1 MERHEWLEV
10 TLASIGDAVLVTD
23 TGRRVIFMNPA
34 AVKVTGWSQEE
45 AYGRPIEEV
54 FKIVDEATGKPVES
68 PIDKALERGVAVGL
82 SPRTLLVTRQGAEV
96 PIDDSGAP
104 IRNPGGEITG
114 VVLVFRDIT
123 QRRRAERALEK
134 VEEGQRFLAESA
146 RVLASSLDQRE
157 ILASAARLA
166 VPRISDW
173 FGMYLLE
180 EDGTIHRVALTHH
193 DPSKAEIVDRR
204 NQRFPVDPDLPH
216 MAPWVIRTGLPELV
230 SEIDEAF
237 LREITNGEQ
246 DLETMR
252 AVGFRSTMTVPLLAR
267 GRMLGAMTFSTDESG
282 RCFGPEDLEVALDFA
297 RNVALVL
304 DNSHLY
310 GEILE
315 TDRRKDEFLAMLAHE
330 LRNPLSPILN
340 ALEILRLR
348 GEDPAA
354 RERALTLARRQAR
367 HMARL
372 VDDLLDVSR
381 ITRGKIEL
389 RKERME
395 LSALV
400 AHAVESSR
408 GLLEA
413 RGHEL
418 SVSLP
423 DEPVWLEADP
433 ARMEQVLANLLNNA
447 AKYTEPGGKVQVL
460 VERAAKGEAVIRV
473 RDTGAGIPRDMLGK
487 VFDLFSQVDRS
498 LDRSQG
504 GLGIGLTLVRSLV
517 GLHGGT
523 VRALSEGPGL
533 GTELVVRLP
542 VLPVPCETLVEK
554 RALADSA
561 PRRRILVVEDN
572 VDSAA
577 ALFELLRLWGH
588 EVRVALD
595 GAAAVEVTARD
606 PQEVVL
612 LDIGLPGMDGYRVA
626 EIMRG
631 QKGMEG
637 ARIAALTGYGQDTD
651 QQRSRE
657 AGIDRHFTKPVDVGV
672 LREFLAEV

>member
-1 MERHEWLEV
+1 MKE
-10 TLASIGDAVLVTD
+10 DA
-23 TGRRVIFMNPA
+23 I
-34 AVKVTGWSQEE
+34 K
-45 AYGRPIEEV
+45 
-54 FKIVDEATGKPVES
+54 
-68 PIDKALERGVAVGL
+68 
-82 SPRTLLVTRQGAEV
+82 
-96 PIDDSGAP
+96 
-104 IRNPGGEITG
+104 
-114 VVLVFRDIT
+114 
-123 QRRRAERALEK
+123 K
-134 VEEGQRFLAESA
+134 VEEGQRFLAEAA
-146 RVLASSLDQRE
+146 RALASSLDEHE
-157 ILASAARLA
+157 ILANVVRLA
-166 VPRISDW
+166 VPRVSDW
-173 FGMYLLE
+173 CGVYLLE
-180 EDGTIHRVALTHH
+180 DDGTIVRVALVHH
-193 DPSKAEIVDRR
+193 DPAKVEVVERSH
-204 NQRFPVDPDLPH
+204 QRFQIDPDLPH
-216 MAPWVIRTGLPELV
+216 MAPWVIRTGVPELV

-237 LREITNGEQ
+237 LREITTDEQ
-246 DLETMR
+246 DFETMR
-252 AVGFRSTMTVPLLAR
+252 AIGFRSTMSVPLLAR
-267 GRMLGAMTFSTDESG
+267 GRLLGAITFSTDRSG
-282 RCFGPEDLEVALDFA
+282 RCFSSEDLEVVVDFA

-304 DNSHLY
+304 DNAHLY
-310 GEILE
+310 REILE

-348 GEDPAA
+348 GDDPAA

-389 RKERME
+389 RKERVE

-400 AHAVESSR
+400 AHAIESSR
-408 GLLEA
+408 GLLET

-418 SVSLP
+418 TVSLP
-423 DEPVWLEADP
+423 EEPIWLEADP

-447 AKYTEPGGKVQVL
+447 AKYTDTGGKVWVT
-460 VERAAKGEAVIRV
+460 VEPSERGEAVIRV

-517 GLHGGT
+517 GLHGGS
-523 VRALSEGPGL
+523 VRALSAGPGQ

-542 VLPVPCETLVEK
+542 VLPGAPQGGVEK
-554 RALADSA
+554 TASTDAR
-561 PRRRILVVEDN
+561 RRRILVVEDN

-588 EVRVALD
+588 DVRVALD
-595 GAAAVEVTARD
+595 GPAAVEVTARD
-606 PQEVVL
+606 PQEIVL

-626 EIMRG
+626 EIMRE
-631 QKGMEG
+631 QKGMEE
-637 ARIAALTGYGQDTD
+637 ARIAALTGYGQDAD

-657 AGIDRHFTKPVDVGV
+657 AGIDRHFTKPVDVAV
-672 LREFLAEV
+672 LREFLAEGG